1 MLSAVCVRDGCIWVE
16 SDLDYSQILH
26 VFETLFTIKKC
37 PIKGLIW
44 VIRQKPISIG
54 FDETDK
60 LRAIVRERFQ
70 GIDQTCKIAIVT
82 ASAFH
87 SSIITCFLPAGTDLP
102 FRLKTFP
109 GSRSA
114 VEWINAD

>member
-1 MLSAVCVRDGCIWVE
+1 VE
-16 SDLDYSQILH
+16 SDLDYSQIIH
-26 VFETLFTIKKC
+26 VVETLFTIRKC

-60 LRAIVRERFQ
+60 LRAIVRELFQ
-70 GIDQTCKIAIVT
+70 GMEQTCKIAIVT

-87 SSIITCFLPAGTDLP
+87 SSIITCFLPGGTDLP
-102 FRLKTFP
+102 FELKTFTS
-109 GSRSA
+109 SRSA
-114 VEWINAD
+114 FEWISADKPCLPDRL